1 MMIEAFIHGVLL
13 ALGLILPLGVQ
24 NVFIFN
30 QGGSQPALK
39 KAFPSVITASVCDT
53 VLILTSVLGLSI
65 LLLQVPF
72 LKTVLY
78 GCGIIFLA
86 YMGWTIWQTKQQE
99 NEKTESLSSKKQIS
113 FALSVSLLNPHALLD
128 TVGVI
133 GSNSLLY
140 SGETKIWFTLAAIL
154 VSWVWFFFLAFA
166 GRFVQTIDSSGKT
179 VYLLNKSAALIIW
192 GIVIYMI
199 IHSF

>member
-78 GCGIIFLA
+78 GCGIIFLT

-99 NEKTESLSSKKQIS
+99 NEKTEALSSKKQI
-113 FALSVSLLNPHALLD
+113 
-128 TVGVI
+128 
-133 GSNSLLY
+133 
-140 SGETKIWFTLAAIL
+140 TLMP
-154 VSWVWFFFLAFA
+154 F
-166 GRFVQTIDSSGKT
+166 
-179 VYLLNKSAALIIW
+179 
-192 GIVIYMI
+192 
-199 IHSF
+199 